1 MPPAIKGTAAF
12 SAAVSAG
19 SRLYCWKT
27 KPRFWR
33 RKPICWF
40 AGSRWIPWP
49 KSSTSPSVG
58 SSKPVMTLNK
68 VVLPQPLG
76 PTMKVKSPSL
86 AWKSTPRSAST
97 LAPFPPN
104 RFLSPRVKTAM
115 EFSRSMSASEHFRRL
130 EHDHASNTEQAG
142 NDDDQEDARSRECHA
157 LPHQYKTARRDLTQ
171 GDLEEERSHPRA
183 DTE

>member
-1 MPPAIKGTAAF
+1 
-12 SAAVSAG
+12 
-19 SRLYCWKT
+19 
-27 KPRFWR
+27 
-33 RKPICWF
+33 
-40 AGSRWIPWP
+40 
-49 KSSTSPSVG
+49 
-58 SSKPVMTLNK
+58 MTLNK

-76 PTMKVKSPSL
+76 PTMKVNSPSR

-142 NDDDQEDARSRECHA
+142 DDDYQQNATGGEHNA
-157 LPHQYKTARRDLTQ
+157 LPPQDKAAGRDPGQRQLGVHRCHSPSRT
-171 GDLEEERSHPRA
+171 L
-183 DTE
+183 